1 LIPQHLFKTD
11 PYFPYLSDMLAEQ
24 RRLRIATYVRQ
35 QESGIVTVA
44 ELSQMLGV
52 SDMTIRRDL
61 AYLESQA
68 VLRRVHG
75 GAVAYQQ
82 EDVEKPFSYRSTQAN
97 PQKKVIGWLAA
108 QMVSDHERIILDAG
122 TTTLQ
127 VANNLTCKSH
137 ITVITNNIPV
147 AKELSQ
153 CPNITIVLMGG
164 IVKHIE
170 MCTVGDMV
178 KKSLSLLS
186 ADKYFLS
193 VTSFTIRM
201 GAMETD
207 MAETEVKQ
215 SMLRSAAEIILVADS
230 SKFDVTS
237 LIQVAPL
244 KDIHKIITDDGLP
257 KEAIQAIEAQGV
269 EVITPARQTFG
280 PVPDNIQ
287 LLVDYTTAL
296 RTTD

>member
-1 LIPQHLFKTD
+1 
-11 PYFPYLSDMLAEQ
+11 MLAEL
-24 RRLRIATYVRQ
+24 RRLRIATYVQ
-35 QESGIVTVA
+35 QHESGIVTVA
-44 ELSQMLGV
+44 ELSQLLEV

-61 AYLESQA
+61 AYLEGQS

-82 EDVEKPFSYRSTQAN
+82 ADESKPFIYRSTQAD

-108 QMVSDHERIILDAG
+108 QLVSDHERVILDAG

-127 VANNLTCKSH
+127 VAINLACKSH
-137 ITVITNNIPV
+137 LTIITNNIPV

-153 CPNITIVLMGG
+153 CTNLVIILLGG
-164 IVKHIE
+164 IIKHNE
-170 MCTVGDMV
+170 MCTVGNMV
-178 KKSLSLLS
+178 KQSLSLLS

-193 VTSFTIRM
+193 ATSFSLRM

-207 MAETEVKQ
+207 MVETEVKQ
-215 SMLRSAAEIILVADS
+215 SMLHSAGETILVADS

-244 KDIHKIITDDGLP
+244 KDIRKIITDDGMP
-257 KEAIQAIEAQGV
+257 SEAIQAIEAQGV

-280 PVPDNIQ
+280 HIPDNIQ
-287 LLVDYTTAL
+287 LPVDY
-296 RTTD
+296 RTSLN